1 MAIGSTGA
9 ANAALMAAAILSLND
24 QNLAKKLD
32 DWRSKLS
39 NSISDEPS
47 ND

>member
-1 MAIGSTGA
+1 
-9 ANAALMAAAILSLND
+9 MAAAILSLND

-39 NSISDEPS
+39 NSIPDEPS